1 MKNAFF
7 YFIVFPFYGL
17 IQAVK
22 NYELPWAKNMIWL
35 FVVFHGY
42 TMYRPEF
49 TDSTRYVQKLI
60 DVSNSKRTLDNFLL
74 TFYSI
79 DNEGKASVDIYE
91 PLMTNFVSLFTQN
104 GSILFAF
111 FGIVYGYFYSRN
123 IWFIIEEIK
132 KNQSPRFFGIL
143 IFVFASIIGFWE
155 LNGVR
160 MWTAAH
166 VFFFGAFQV
175 LIKNNKKGLI
185 PILASILIHFS
196 FGLPI
201 LVFLV
206 FYFLRLSFRLSFLVF
221 ILSFLINSLDFKFIG
236 SFLENV
242 LPEILLPRLESYS
255 NEEYV
260 ESVNNLNQNANWYIQ
275 YFSIVLNYTIAFLMT
290 VIYFLKDQKYRKDK
304 KFINFTILSLLLLTI
319 GNLMSSLPSG
329 VRYLILAQ
337 LFGVAVII
345 LNYIKYNSKSYQK
358 AILYSIPFFL
368 FFLVVSIRISF
379 NTISIMALCSNPLL
393 ASIIGTNF
401 PLIDL
406 IK

>member
-17 IQAVK
+17 IQAVR
-22 NYELPWAKNMIWL
+22 NYRLPWAKNMVWL

-42 TMYRPEF
+42 TMYRPEL

-60 DVSNSKRTLDNFLL
+60 DISNSKRTWDNFLL
-74 TFYSI
+74 SFYSI
-79 DNEGKASVDIYE
+79 DNEGKATVDIYE

-123 IWFIIEEIK
+123 IWLIVEEIK
-132 KNQSPRFFGIL
+132 KNQSPRFFWVL
-143 IFVFASIIGFWE
+143 IFVFASVIGFWE

-166 VFFFGAFQV
+166 VFFFGVFQV
-175 LIKNNKKGLI
+175 LLKNNKKGLI
-185 PILASILIHFS
+185 CIFASILIHFS

-206 FYFLRLSFRLSFLVF
+206 FYIFRLSFRLSYLIF
-221 ILSFLINSLDFKFIG
+221 ISSFLINSLDIKFIG
-236 SFLENV
+236 GILENV
-242 LPEILLPRLESYS
+242 LPELLLPRLESYS
-255 NEEYV
+255 NDEYV
-260 ESVNNLNQNANWYIQ
+260 ETVEILNQSANWYIQ
-275 YFSIVLNYTIAFLMT
+275 YFSKVLNFTIAVVIT
-290 VIYFLKDQKYRKDK
+290 VIYFIKERKYRNDK
-304 KFINFTILSLLLLTI
+304 TFINFTILSLLLLTI

-329 VRYLILAQ
+329 VRYSILAQ

-345 LNYIKYNSKSYQK
+345 LYYIKYNSKYYQK